1 MPAVVAA
8 MCSWKMR
15 FGPIGYV
22 FYPKGYGSSTSSFNR
37 SEQNIICV
45 YENFILLLLARS
57 WDSDYSILLLN
68 RSLLKDEKVKRSVKN
83 RILIYR
89 MLSKTNLIYL
99 PTVMLWRCLRGRWQ
113 GGDWPKRPPV
123 VSLCL
128 LRIAR
133 RRRSVRTQK
142 EQRTQ
147 PTRFGINSDRFG
159 ALLQFR
165 PRSLRRTLLPA
176 CKWLHQRRW
185 QVGHCFLEHRFGTLI
200 FYYDFALE
208 LEQNLYWFQNTTRH
222 KRHSI
227 S

>member
-1 MPAVVAA
+1 
-8 MCSWKMR
+8 
-15 FGPIGYV
+15 
-22 FYPKGYGSSTSSFNR
+22 
-37 SEQNIICV
+37 
-45 YENFILLLLARS
+45 
-57 WDSDYSILLLN
+57 
-68 RSLLKDEKVKRSVKN
+68 
-83 RILIYR
+83 

-185 QVGHCFLEHRFGTLI
+185 QVWNCFLEHRVGTLI
-200 FYYDFALE
+200 FYSDFCTRVGTKFILISKYHKTQKTFNLLDDRLE
-208 LEQNLYWFQNTTRH
+208 WLDFIFIWIFSDVGSTKL
-222 KRHSI
+222 
-227 S
+227 